1 MTRVILVRHGQTEW
15 NRVERFRGRVDLALN
30 QTGLAQARAL
40 AERLADWPIAA
51 IYSSPLRRAVQTAQP
66 VAERLGLT
74 VQLLPG
80 IVDINYGDWQA
91 KTPAQVAE
99 AYPDL
104 YRRWL
109 EEPHLVRFPN
119 GESLDEVRDRA
130 MAALREV
137 VARHDGQ
144 AILLVAHQVVNRVL
158 VCAMLGLDNSH
169 FWRIRQDNGCI
180 NVFDHQ
186 DGLFTAVLINDTC
199 HLNASS
205 KGLWV
210 SGHGYRDLV
219 GGTAEPPLPG

>member
-15 NRVERFRGRVDLALN
+15 NRVERFRGRVDIALN
-30 QTGLAQARAL
+30 EVGLAQARAL

-51 IYSSPLRRAVQTAQP
+51 LYSSPLRRAVQTARP
-66 VAERLGLT
+66 VAERLGLP

-80 IVDINYGDWQA
+80 IVDINYGDWQER
-91 KTPAQVAE
+91 TPAQVAE

-104 YRRWL
+104 YRRWR

-130 MAALREV
+130 IAALREV

-144 AILLVAHQVVNRVL
+144 AILLVAHQVVNKVL

-180 NVFDHQ
+180 NIFDHQ
-186 DGLFTAVLINDTC
+186 YGLFTAVLINDTC
-199 HLNASS
+199 HLGASTLKS
-205 KGLWV
+205 F
-210 SGHGYRDLV
+210 R
-219 GGTAEPPLPG
+219 